1 MKFVMFTIEGG
12 PDHGKK
18 ITVNRDHVDCVI
30 EHEGTT
36 IIYFVGQKES
46 KAEGWFN
53 YVIVREDFH
62 TVQSRLNIIAE

>member
-18 ITVNRDHVDCVI
+18 IAVNRDHVDCVI
-30 EHEGTT
+30 EHEGST
-36 IIYFVGQKES
+36 IIYFS

>member
-1 MKFVMFTIEGG
+1 MQFVMFTIEGG

-18 ITVNRDHVDCVI
+18 IAVNRDHVDCVI

-36 IIYFVGQKES
+36 IIYFVGQKEN

-53 YVIVREDFH
+53 YVIVREDFA
-62 TVQSRLNIIAE
+62 TVHSRLNTIAE